1 MLYSIRVEQKLNPL
15 AAGGS
20 GSEQRHFDSVSVVSS
35 DSLQTC
41 QPTTDTDSRCFFN
54 ATCNTNSSNKIRA
67 EPLAWP
73 CSFAL
78 PGLTAR
84 GTLQAYAG
92 WRTWGYNTLSTL
104 YPQVSNTTEYRST
117 SGLAPLNNCET
128 TSKTASWCGDESQ
141 GRAHRGNLATL
152 HRQKMRGGRKPQL
165 APSNS
170 NTPSNSYLAW
180 GLGGDCVLASPSN
193 R

>member
-1 MLYSIRVEQKLNPL
+1 MLYSVYAVENLTRL
-15 AAGGS
+15 AAGGLR
-20 GSEQRHFDSVSVVSS
+20 SEQRHFDSVSVVSS

-41 QPTTDTDSRCFFN
+41 QPTTDTDSRCFFDV
-54 ATCNTNSSNKIRA
+54 TNRIEYQNKRRA

-104 YPQVSNTTEYRST
+104 YPQVSNTTEYCST
-117 SGLAPLNNCET
+117 SGCTPPNKCTNERNSLLGVVQCRAGRIGET
-128 TSKTASWCGDESQ
+128 VWRST
-141 GRAHRGNLATL
+141 GRKQTGGGNLSRL
-152 HRQKMRGGRKPQL
+152 RQQ
-165 APSNS
+165 
-170 NTPSNSYLAW
+170 
-180 GLGGDCVLASPSN
+180 
-193 R
+193 